1 MLGLVS
7 HDVLLAVV
15 VIGLVTCALSF
26 AGVVL
31 GQRAGSRFRGP
42 AEVAGGLVLV
52 AIGTRILLQ
61 HLGVV

>member
-1 MLGLVS
+1 
-7 HDVLLAVV
+7 VL
-15 VIGLVTCALSF
+15 VIGVVTCVLSF
-26 AGVVL
+26 AGVAL
-31 GQRAGSRFRGP
+31 GQRAGARFRGP